1 MSKVFLVGAGPGDPE
16 LLTVK
21 AYRLLRQADVILH
34 DDLVAHEILKIA
46 RADAVVINV
55 GKRCGSK
62 HVTQG
67 QIHVLMIWF
76 AASGQTVVRLKSGD
90 PLLFGRAAEE
100 MQALAAA
107 RVEYEIVPGITA
119 ALAAAA
125 SEHIALTDRRTCS
138 SVVFTTGHHC
148 AGKEKPDWR
157 RTARP
162 DARLAIYMPGSDY
175 ARLTQEL
182 IAAGLASDTPCMV
195 ISHVAAKD
203 QQVYR
208 STLSQIA
215 EFPAL
220 PAPSLFL
227 IGKTVAKSTTLHA
240 IPGVSPDLLDLR
252 VAKSQI
258 SDISSALGERHE
270 QG

>member
-16 LLTVK
+16 LLTLK
-21 AYRLLRQADVILH
+21 AHRLLRQADVVLH
-34 DDLVAHEILKIA
+34 DDLVSHEVLEIA
-46 RADAVVINV
+46 RADAVIINV

-76 AASGQTVVRLKSGD
+76 ASCGQTVVRLKGGD

-100 MQALAAA
+100 MEALTAAQ
-107 RVEYEIVPGITA
+107 VEYEIVPGITT

-125 SEHIALTDRRTCS
+125 AERIALTDRRICS
-138 SVVFTTGHHC
+138 TVIFTTGHHS
-148 AGKEKPDWR
+148 AGKEKPGWR
-157 RTARP
+157 GIARS
-162 DARLAIYMPGSDY
+162 DTTLAIYMPGSDY

-182 IAAGLASDTPCMV
+182 IAAGLSRETPCMV
-195 ISHVAAKD
+195 ISRVASRD
-203 QQVYR
+203 QRAYR

-215 EFPAL
+215 EFPPL

-227 IGKTVAKSTTLHA
+227 VGKTVACEKTVGPASGEDCQTPRFA
-240 IPGVSPDLLDLR
+240 PGYASLL
-252 VAKSQI
+252 K
-258 SDISSALGERHE
+258 ET
-270 QG
+270 